1 MIQSLSHITFIVK
14 DLDKTA
20 KLFCYCLGAKEIYD
34 SKNKNYSVSREKFFL
49 LGGIWLVAMEGEVS
63 DTSYRHIAFTVEE
76 PIMSKIESKLKESG
90 AKIIPSRPRV
100 EGEGKSLYFRDF
112 DNNLFE
118 LHSGS
123 LEERLNKYK
132 L

>member
-1 MIQSLSHITFIVK
+1 MVQGLSHITFIVK
-14 DLDKTA
+14 NVDRTSEL
-20 KLFCYCLGAKEIYD
+20 LCSCLGAEEIYD
-34 SKNKNYSVSREKFFL
+34 SKSKNFSVSREKFFL
-49 LGGIWLVAMEGEVS
+49 LGGVWLVAMEGEVS

-76 PIMSKIESKLKESG
+76 PKLKEIESKLRASG
-90 AKIIPSRPRV
+90 AEIMPSRPRV

-123 LEERLNKYK
+123 LEVRLKRYK